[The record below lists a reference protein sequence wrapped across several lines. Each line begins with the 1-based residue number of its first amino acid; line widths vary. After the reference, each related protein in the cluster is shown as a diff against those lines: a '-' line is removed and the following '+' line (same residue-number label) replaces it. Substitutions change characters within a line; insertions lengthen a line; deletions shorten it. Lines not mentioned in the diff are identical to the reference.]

1 MTAWSGQLCSL
12 LYTGGG
18 SQSRRWW
25 VPPHASAA
33 NHQQRPRPTKEP
45 PRQPLLVNQRPDTS
59 FPAHQ
64 EVGST
69 TQANKRPGD
78 VFARCYWFRA
88 RPPRSIKDLIHL
100 FTEGRRRRSGKLETW
115 LNDQPKDISEDSV
128 CLNFAVMQ
136 FMVWDSSAPLTT
148 PSGQSKAW
156 YIFSLTLRTSTTTR
170 YTSRLMSPDCVFKCF
185 LKLFAIVYS
194 LSHWLCF
201 NCLCVS
207 MLKVSEIEVFPLA
220 AN

>member
-1 MTAWSGQLCSL
+1 MNTQNTFKQRGLTAWSGQLCSL

-25 VPPHASAA
+25 VPLVPPHASAA

-59 FPAHQ
+59 FPSHQ

-78 VFARCYWFRA
+78 VFPDVTDSE
-88 RPPRSIKDLIHL
+88 PPRSIKDLIHL
-100 FTEGRRRRSGKLETW
+100 FTEGRRRRSSKVDSTIQV
-115 LNDQPKDISEDSV
+115 NQKKFQRNSV

-136 FMVWDSSAPLTT
+136 FMV
-148 PSGQSKAW
+148 
-156 YIFSLTLRTSTTTR
+156 
-170 YTSRLMSPDCVFKCF
+170 
-185 LKLFAIVYS
+185 
-194 LSHWLCF
+194 
-201 NCLCVS
+201 
-207 MLKVSEIEVFPLA
+207 
-220 AN
+220 